1 MVKTPSVSPC
11 RRPPSPH
18 RWNLLLPGRESE
30 FWGST
35 VSRQG
40 EPTKSERL
48 IWYVY
53 SNLPST
59 VRGIS
64 RVHSQ
69 CQLQSYTFTEQSM
82 GGEHCFH
89 WVLSY
94 NCIGW
99 VNHDPLCWSTRRP
112 PSGCQQGIILCS
124 AVSNPIN
131 SDMRRHVAWAIF
143 KHWCFYSP
151 LICECV
157 AGSVPSRVL
166 ENILACRGRHQCV
179 CVCAN
184 SECGAHGG
192 FMREYKYST
201 HTLHI

>member
-1 MVKTPSVSPC
+1 M
-11 RRPPSPH
+11 
-18 RWNLLLPGRESE
+18 
-30 FWGST
+30 
-35 VSRQG
+35 
-40 EPTKSERL
+40 
-48 IWYVY
+48 
-53 SNLPST
+53 
-59 VRGIS
+59 RGIS

-99 VNHDPLCWSTRRP
+99 VKHDPLCWSTRWP
-112 PSGCQQGIILCS
+112 PSGCQQGTILCS

-151 LICECV
+151 LIGES
-157 AGSVPSRVL
+157 SVPSRVL

-179 CVCAN
+179 CVYVRTVSVGPMEGLWGNINIPHTRYTSNPLHSFVSCIF
-184 SECGAHGG
+184 GG
-192 FMREYKYST
+192 LV
-201 HTLHI
+201 LHLHLLGHVLHNQNDQGQGNMIFPE